1 MGSSLFPQEDEEV
14 VMISIKERKRR
25 PHSAMARQEV
35 EHETSLI
42 DAPAELG
49 NREWKARQQNQLC

>member
-35 EHETSLI
+35 GHETSPI

-49 NREWKARQQNQLC
+49 NREWKARQ